1 MTQKM
6 GHPALSPMTQMT
18 HPPTITF
25 KKGVRVGRRPR
36 ALAES
41 GYYHITMRGNGKQIL
56 FEDAADHKVFLDY
69 LSDALDKSQV
79 DLHAWCL
86 MSNHAHLVATDTENE
101 LSTVMRSLC
110 ARFAMRFNR
119 SNGHVGHVFEG
130 RFESFPIENETY
142 LLRAVRY
149 VHNNP
154 VTAGLCVSP
163 GDYPWSSYGEYV
175 GESWLVNPA
184 VVLDLLDG
192 VEGFKSF
199 SEEKE
204 DPGFRPEQRH
214 FISDEEA
221 MAVALRVLG
230 GVSPSELK
238 SLPKEVRNEALRELR
253 AAGLTVKQL
262 QRLTGL
268 GKNTITRA
276 STGHT

>member
-6 GHPALSPMTQMT
+6 GHPALSPMT

-69 LSDALDKSQV
+69 LSDALDKSRV

-154 VTAGLCVSP
+154 VAAGICTTP
-163 GDYPWSSYGEYV
+163 DGYRWSSYGEYV
-175 GESWLVNPA
+175 GTPWLTDTLT
-184 VVLDLLDG
+184 VLDMLGG
-192 VEGFKSF
+192 VEGFMSF
-199 SEEKE
+199 STQQEET
-204 DPGFRPEQRH
+204 GYRPERPRRM
-214 FISDEEA
+214 SDD
-221 MAVALRVLG
+221 
-230 GVSPSELK
+230 
-238 SLPKEVRNEALRELR
+238 EALIAAREALGPTEPHQVKALDRERRDACLRALR
-253 AAGLTVKQL
+253 AAGLSRAQI
-262 QRLTGL
+262 QRLTGI
-268 GKNTITRA
+268 GERTITRA
-276 STGHT
+276 CKGHR